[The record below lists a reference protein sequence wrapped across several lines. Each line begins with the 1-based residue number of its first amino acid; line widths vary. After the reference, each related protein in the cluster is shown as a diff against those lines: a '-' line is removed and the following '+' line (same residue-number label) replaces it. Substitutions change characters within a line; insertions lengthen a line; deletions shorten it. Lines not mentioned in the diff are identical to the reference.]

1 LSSGEETARVS
12 CSLLEIELDGTRH
25 LLTVF
30 SPRFIRDHGRIAGR
44 FWPAPRGTRAFF
56 SSVAAAVLTCAGARA
71 ERWSGAEALRR
82 MPARSHT
89 RTRVAARRRAPSR
102 ARRGAARVLTGLEV
116 LAAARPRWLR
126 GRRVG
131 LLMHP
136 AAVDRS
142 WASSRDVVHGL
153 CGDRLRALF
162 GPQHGIAGEKQD
174 NMIESGHGL
183 DPAHGLPVY
192 SLYSETRSPTPRM
205 LDDIDVLLVDLQD
218 VGTRVYTFEW
228 TTALALEACAAA
240 GKEVVVLDRPNP
252 IGGEALEGNLIRPG
266 YTSFVGLYPVPMRH
280 ALTLGELAALVNAR
294 MARADGDGGMDAAA
308 AQPADRPAPQPGQR
322 PAPRTDG
329 IGVRCPGRCDLT
341 VVPMHGWRRRMLFPD
356 TGLPWVLPS
365 PNMPTFDTALVY
377 SGQVLL
383 EGTNVS
389 EGRGTTRPFEI
400 FGAPWIDTR
409 AVRRR
414 FERRRLPG
422 LVLRDHSFEP
432 TFHKFAGSVC
442 HGFQIHVTDRGAFR
456 PYLTTLALLQ
466 DIVAVHRDHFAW
478 KQPPYEY
485 VTDRLPIDV
494 LLGDPA
500 VRAAIEAGGDLRA
513 LERTWRSEIE
523 AFRRES
529 LPFRLYR

>member
-1 LSSGEETARVS
+1 
-12 CSLLEIELDGTRH
+12 
-25 LLTVF
+25 
-30 SPRFIRDHGRIAGR
+30 
-44 FWPAPRGTRAFF
+44 
-56 SSVAAAVLTCAGARA
+56 
-71 ERWSGAEALRR
+71 
-82 MPARSHT
+82 MPARTHT
-89 RTRVAARRRAPSR
+89 RTRNTARRRAPSR
-102 ARRGAARVLTGLEV
+102 TRRDAARVLTGLEV

-131 LLMHP
+131 LLLHP

-142 WASSRDVVHGL
+142 WASSRDVVHRL

-174 NMIESGHGL
+174 NMIESGHGV
-183 DPAHGLPVY
+183 DAAHGIPVH

-252 IGGEALEGNLIRPG
+252 VGGETLEGNLIRPGYTSFVGLYPVPMRHALTLEACAAAGKEVVILDRPNPVGGETLEGNLIRPG

-294 MARADGDGGMDAAA
+294 MARAAGAGGADDSDATVAAA
-308 AQPADRPAPQPGQR
+308 APPATR
-322 PAPRTDG
+322 PAPRSDG

-341 VVPMHGWRRRMLFPD
+341 VVPMDGWRRRMLFPG

-365 PNMPTFDTALVY
+365 PNMPTFDTAVVY
-377 SGQVLL
+377 PGQVLL
-383 EGTNVS
+383 EGTNLS

-422 LVLRDHSFEP
+422 LILRDHSFEP

-442 HGFQIHVTDRGAFR
+442 HGFQIQVTDRDVFR

-466 DIVAVHRDHFAW
+466 DIVAAHRDQFAW

-500 VRAAIEAGGDLRA
+500 VRAAIETGGDLRA
-513 LERTWRSEIE
+513 LERTWRPEIE